1 MKKTFTLS
9 CLLASCIVLTGCSF
23 FWKDKKVEEEN
34 NVNVE
39 FVDPCAAA
47 SWVFTL
53 WELWSICKF
62 DDWSFC
68 STTSFLEWE
77 CKKWD
82 KYEEVKYSE
91 NKWLLYCSEDYD
103 PVCWEDGYM
112 YMNGVNRGTC
122 SGKAACHL
130 SQNGWSEDLNLD
142 FRLELQ

>member
-1 MKKTFTLS
+1 MKKTLTLS

-34 NVNVE
+34 NNSVE

-112 YMNGVNRGTC
+112 YMNECLLERQEIKKSENLKAVNWVCVEVEET
-122 SGKAACHL
+122 
-130 SQNGWSEDLNLD
+130 E
-142 FRLELQ
+142 E

>member
-1 MKKTFTLS
+1 MKKTLTLS

-112 YMNGVNRGTC
+112 YMNECLLERQEIKKSENLKAVNWVCVEVEET
-122 SGKAACHL
+122 
-130 SQNGWSEDLNLD
+130 E
-142 FRLELQ
+142 E